1 MQIQRIQTL
10 WLILALASMV
20 AFIAMPFGTLD
31 VPGVG
36 VTPLRPYDFTGLII
50 PAGLAALF
58 MLLAIAGFKNL
69 STQRSETVLALM
81 MTLVTVGI
89 AVYVLCDRAT
99 IGVIEWGWS
108 PALLAVALVLC
119 VLAIFGINHDMKLL
133 RSYDRLR

>member
-1 MQIQRIQTL
+1 MQIQRIQTI

-20 AFIAMPFGTLD
+20 AFIVMPFGTLD

-36 VTPLRPYDFTGLII
+36 VTALRPYDFTGLII

-58 MLLAIAGFKNL
+58 MLLAIVGFRNL

-81 MTLVTVGI
+81 MTLVSVGI
-89 AVYVLCDRAT
+89 TVYVLCDRAT
-99 IGVIEWGWS
+99 IGVIEWGWPVVFLAS
-108 PALLAVALVLC
+108 ALLFC
-119 VLAIFGINHDMKLL
+119 VLAIIGINHDMKLL